1 MTIDHRARV
10 LLIDDHPL
18 LRSGLRQLIDANAR
32 LLVCAEAATPD
43 EAVLHLKEQDPDL
56 CILDLHLRGASGLD
70 LLPVLLH
77 HSPHLKVLV
86 LSMLDERVYA
96 ERCLR
101 LGAKGYLMKETAA
114 DQVVSALTA
123 IESGGTW
130 LGPTARAPGQQGK
143 LPVETLSDR
152 ELRVFEL
159 TGDGLATRTIAERL
173 ILSEK
178 TVEAHKANIKRKLG
192 LGSAAELARR
202 ATTWRDSGS

>member
-1 MTIDHRARV
+1 MSIDHRARV

-18 LRSGLRQLIDANAR
+18 LRSGLRQLIDANQR

-43 EAVLHLKEQDPDL
+43 EAILHLKQQDPDL

-77 HSPHLKVLV
+77 HAPYLKVLV

-123 IESGGTW
+123 IEAGGTW
-130 LGPTARAPGQQGK
+130 LGPTAQAPGQQGK

-192 LGSAAELARR
+192 LASAAELARR